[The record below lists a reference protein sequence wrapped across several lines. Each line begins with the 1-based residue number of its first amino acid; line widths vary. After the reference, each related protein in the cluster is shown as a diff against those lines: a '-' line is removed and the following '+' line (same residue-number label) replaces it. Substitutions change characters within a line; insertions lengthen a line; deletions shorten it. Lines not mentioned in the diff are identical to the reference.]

1 MIKKALQ
8 WNVSVVAAV
17 MDRGQLRAPANQLLE
32 ADLNCRGSQHVR
44 NFRLA

>member
-17 MDRGQLRAPANQLLE
+17 MDRGAASRAGQSVHHGIMNPVP
-32 ADLNCRGSQHVR
+32 G
-44 NFRLA
+44 